1 MAVLEPYFINYLMLI
16 PATCI
21 IILLSFL
28 EKRKHRSDIC
38 CGRNALVIPIPTLDG
53 FENRLAYA
61 VAFAVTIDTFLRV
74 VFFSYSLGFVAS
86 PWIKVLYSLLQA
98 LIISILFLPY
108 FACINTRHRAV
119 GAIINIIYSIVWFGI
134 NVVYC
139 DEEFKIIDNY
149 FASKDSFKV
158 IAVFLDLPYFMCQL
172 IFIFYCCYIL
182 YRCYKTKSFVN
193 KHIPGAVKPHQV
205 DHVRWVFRKSKDKL
219 YQALLTESQT
229 SFVDRMNSSK
239 KLKLATNLP
248 FFKYPTKIVSQTLFQ
263 LVVVYLISIGVIFT
277 LFLENEIT
285 STSQNTESTS
295 PATTIE
301 TIIVAI
307 IQAIQLIKSVSTDFG
322 ISKIIKASWSIA
334 LGVSILIA
342 IFNIMMFLRNCR
354 YHLLKLY
361 QGDKSFISD
370 WKYTS
375 ASYLASSSNCVGYS
389 IIFTAW
395 SFIVNFIVLFISLF
409 IVIGVFHFCVLFDI
423 IWVLIERIALLL
435 SIPLFGL
442 ILGLIMILLSKMCFL
457 QRKLEPTDKEL
468 PLNVDNRKVFEII
481 SYFNL
486 YFGMTTGLLG
496 CIRRFLLSA
505 AFGLFSLGRLDKSI
519 YSRDLQKFDG
529 AYGTYVAMLQV
540 DNAHNN
546 PSMRLFAHILWSGV
560 LVSRIRASGGTE
572 MEIAELIAALNRIED
587 VSAVSYIDLYAVG
600 TIVDRKS
607 KQSRTRWL
615 LAYTLVNNPQLK
627 ANRKK
632 CLPSRDIG
640 NREANLPIVVAN
652 PHFEY
657 STLA

>member
-1 MAVLEPYFINYLMLI
+1 TMAVLEPYFINYLMLI

-38 CGRNALVIPIPTLDG
+38 GGRPALVIPIPTLDG

-205 DHVRWVFRKSKDKL
+205 NHP
-219 YQALLTESQT
+219 LLFFHSTIFNIPYNTNHQIWNVGILCKFTTKVYYSEC
-229 SFVDRMNSSK
+229 RLNENSSK

-263 LVVVYLISIGVIFT
+263 LVFVYLISIGVIFT

-285 STSQNTESTS
+285 STSQNTESKS

-342 IFNIMMFLRNCR
+342 IFNIMMFLRNYR

-395 SFIVNFIVLFISLF
+395 T
-409 IVIGVFHFCVLFDI
+409 FHC
-423 IWVLIERIALLL
+423 
-435 SIPLFGL
+435 
-442 ILGLIMILLSKMCFL
+442 
-457 QRKLEPTDKEL
+457 
-468 PLNVDNRKVFEII
+468 
-481 SYFNL
+481 
-486 YFGMTTGLLG
+486 
-496 CIRRFLLSA
+496 
-505 AFGLFSLGRLDKSI
+505 
-519 YSRDLQKFDG
+519 
-529 AYGTYVAMLQV
+529 
-540 DNAHNN
+540 
-546 PSMRLFAHILWSGV
+546 SG
-560 LVSRIRASGGTE
+560 
-572 MEIAELIAALNRIED
+572 
-587 VSAVSYIDLYAVG
+587 
-600 TIVDRKS
+600 
-607 KQSRTRWL
+607 
-615 LAYTLVNNPQLK
+615 
-627 ANRKK
+627 
-632 CLPSRDIG
+632 
-640 NREANLPIVVAN
+640 
-652 PHFEY
+652 
-657 STLA
+657 